1 MREKIEKAATRAA
14 FFDVKRTSVLLVT
27 DVLFLGG
34 IEGKVAD
41 GSNQTVDTQSH
52 HGQKQVAT
60 GSGGVALG
68 LQGSVI
74 DDQTTDPTQKEG
86 QKKACD
92 VVVHKH
98 VLLSLEYIHYSMTI
112 SVCQYLVNIIVM
124 DYFVIKHYMAGLGFV
139 EIAQMQNV
147 SNTTVWRRRKSI
159 QKKYLRYVVM
169 QG

>member
-1 MREKIEKAATRAA
+1 
-14 FFDVKRTSVLLVT
+14 
-27 DVLFLGG
+27 
-34 IEGKVAD
+34 
-41 GSNQTVDTQSH
+41 
-52 HGQKQVAT
+52 
-60 GSGGVALG
+60 
-68 LQGSVI
+68 
-74 DDQTTDPTQKEG
+74 
-86 QKKACD
+86 
-92 VVVHKH
+92 
-98 VLLSLEYIHYSMTI
+98 MTI